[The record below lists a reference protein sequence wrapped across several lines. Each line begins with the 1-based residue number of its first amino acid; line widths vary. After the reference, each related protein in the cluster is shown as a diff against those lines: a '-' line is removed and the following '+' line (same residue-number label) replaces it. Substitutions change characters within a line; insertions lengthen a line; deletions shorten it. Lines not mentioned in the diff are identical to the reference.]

1 MRLRGRAAA
10 LIAAVAL
17 LPAAGCG
24 TSSSA
29 ESGATTGPARAT
41 VLAAASL
48 TEAFRSIDPG
58 AAFSFGGSD
67 QLAFQIEQGAPAD
80 VFASASPKHAEALH
94 AKGLVDAPRVFATN
108 RVVVIVP
115 RANPAGIR
123 SIRDLARPG
132 VKLVVGD
139 PSVPI
144 GAYTRTALTT
154 LGLDAA
160 LRNVVSQ
167 EADVKAVVA
176 KVALGEADAGVAYR
190 TDVGPAAE
198 RVTSLPV
205 PAEAQPVVRYEIA
218 VVRSAPHRAAA
229 EAFVHRV
236 LGPAGQ
242 AALRR
247 SGFGAAD
254 AG

>member
-1 MRLRGRAAA
+1 MSLRGRAAA
-10 LIAAVAL
+10 AVVAALAL

-24 TSSSA
+24 SSSPA
-29 ESGATTGPARAT
+29 GDGATAPARAT

-48 TEAFRSIDPG
+48 TEAFRSIEPG

-80 VFASASPKHAEALH
+80 VFASASPKYADALH

-144 GAYTRTALTT
+144 GAYTRTALAG

-176 KVALGEADAGVAYR
+176 KVALGEADAGLVYR
-190 TDVGPAAE
+190 TDVRPAAG

-205 PAEAQPVVRYEIA
+205 PAAAQPVVRYEIA

-229 EAFVHRV
+229 EAFVRRV

-242 AALRR
+242 RALRR
-247 SGFGAAD
+247 SGFGEAD
-254 AG
+254 AR